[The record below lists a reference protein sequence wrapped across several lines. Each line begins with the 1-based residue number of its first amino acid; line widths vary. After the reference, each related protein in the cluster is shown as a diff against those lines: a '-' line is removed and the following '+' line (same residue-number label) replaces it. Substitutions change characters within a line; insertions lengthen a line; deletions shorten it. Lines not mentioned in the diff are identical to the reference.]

1 MNLHLSGDCRHAF
14 CVQTQ
19 LCFASDTKKRTARR
33 GVIVEYFST
42 TKRCSI
48 PRRAWVCMWF
58 WEKKIPPQL
67 EVTLTQIFG
76 ISICMKNS
84 HVFSLHH
91 FGRLCPN
98 SIWSI
103 FLCWSD
109 RFAEHSWGSFT
120 STRLGLSAKKQ
131 ANETTRFAPRVGPRG
146 HVQGWGFSRLFCSLK
161 SVINLSTSLAK
172 QPTLEMAIYCE
183 ILKQAEERVRSLS
196 RAGWKQ
202 ELKRQARPS
211 RRTFQSRCGNTHF
224 SFKSLKDL

>member
-1 MNLHLSGDCRHAF
+1 MLRQRHQKEN
-14 CVQTQ
+14 CQ
-19 LCFASDTKKRTARR
+19 KGW

-48 PRRAWVCMWF
+48 PRRAWVCMCF
-58 WEKKIPPQL
+58 EKTKFPPNL
-67 EVTLTQIFG
+67 KLPWLRSLVYLFVWKTHI
-76 ISICMKNS
+76 
-84 HVFSLHH
+84 FSLHH

-98 SIWSI
+98 SIWSL

-172 QPTLEMAIYCE
+172 QPTLEKAIYCE

-196 RAGWKQ
+196 RLDG
-202 ELKRQARPS
+202 S
-211 RRTFQSRCGNTHF
+211 RNWSGRRDHPDEPFKAVVETHIF
-224 SFKSLKDL
+224 LSNL

>member
-33 GVIVEYFST
+33 VGVWSLNTF
-42 TKRCSI
+42 
-48 PRRAWVCMWF
+48 PRRKGAVFLEGRGSACVLRKQNSPPTWSYLDSDLWYIYLY
-58 WEKKIPPQL
+58 EK
-67 EVTLTQIFG
+67 LTF
-76 ISICMKNS
+76 
-84 HVFSLHH
+84 FSLHH

-98 SIWSI
+98 SIWSL

-172 QPTLEMAIYCE
+172 QPTLEKAIYCE

-211 RRTFQSRCGNTHF
+211 RRTF
-224 SFKSLKDL
+224 